1 MRALSARMLTATVLA
16 DACVLARPAC
26 FGYYAVLREHTVLW
40 VREMYSFEA
49 PSETHSDAAAAA
61 RRLDGRG
68 KLLRISSAYVIRSSA
83 QEQASEPGCVHPAA
97 CAWCVVTQRTVTLD
111 ALALVPVLSLGAV
124 RVSRVYAGG
133 STPPCA

>member
-1 MRALSARMLTATVLA
+1 
-16 DACVLARPAC
+16 
-26 FGYYAVLREHTVLW
+26 VLRERTVLW

-83 QEQASEPGCVHPAA
+83 QEQASEPGCVRPAA
-97 CAWCVVTQRTVTLD
+97 CAWCVVTQRTVALD
-111 ALALVPVLSLGAV
+111 ALALAPVLSLGTV